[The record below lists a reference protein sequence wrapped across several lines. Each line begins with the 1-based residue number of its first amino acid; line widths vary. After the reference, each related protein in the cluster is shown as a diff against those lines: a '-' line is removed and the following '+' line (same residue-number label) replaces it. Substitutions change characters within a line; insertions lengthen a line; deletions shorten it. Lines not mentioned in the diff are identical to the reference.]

1 VARVRIAL
9 GRVGLI
15 GGRSASRAKGQAA
28 GRATIRALHEEEH
41 IVRKGLMISAL
52 VVALVA
58 LGIFA
63 FREPIMGAVV
73 ERLTRDM
80 FVAADTDAFDPGVP
94 VGSALPSI
102 RARMADREVTD
113 IGALMGE
120 RGAVLIANRSV
131 DW

>member
-1 VARVRIAL
+1 M
-9 GRVGLI
+9 
-15 GGRSASRAKGQAA
+15 
-28 GRATIRALHEEEH
+28 
-41 IVRKGLMISAL
+41 RKGLLISAL

-94 VGSALPSI
+94 VGGTLPSI